1 MKNLPSF
8 HKARP
13 LRCARRPRAAGRK
26 SGYVD
31 ASTAVRAAGR
41 RGAGAPPAEAR
52 LLIES
57 GLSPSRGPSAPRSG
71 RCRGYRKMRCRASGP
86 SGCMDTDPARTPYSV
101 SREAGARMY
110 RALTRRRARRDP
122 RAYQEEERAHDDERS
137 GCVLRGW
144 LERSRRRPI
153 DDFHGR
159 RLRLRERRGPGR
171 LRRPARRARA
181 RARGVRPCVC
191 HVSRRS
197 LRRRA
202 PLRVGRPRPLGV
214 GVHRHG
220 RRWPQDRGQRLR
232 RVHVPP
238 RQDRA
243 QELVLQEPNSIMTIR
258 RRRARAFGLGMASG
272 VLFVLTS
279 GAMATEIT
287 PAVRSEIAPSGKLR
301 VGLNHGN
308 FLLVTP
314 GSSATEPRGV
324 APDVARELGRRVG
337 VPVEFIKFDTA
348 GKLGDGAKS
357 GAWDVAFLGAEP
369 QRAAEIAFTAAYL
382 EIPSTYLVPAGSP
395 IRSLAEVDREGVR
408 IAVADQSA
416 YGLYLAR
423 TIKHAKLVMTQGLDS
438 SFDVFVSQ
446 KLEALAG
453 LKPRLLTD
461 VQKLPGARI
470 LDGQF
475 TAVQQAIGTPKNR
488 EASAR
493 FLRAF
498 VEEVKASG
506 LVAAAISRNGA
517 QGVTVAPPAPAR

>member
-1 MKNLPSF
+1 
-8 HKARP
+8 
-13 LRCARRPRAAGRK
+13 
-26 SGYVD
+26 
-31 ASTAVRAAGR
+31 
-41 RGAGAPPAEAR
+41 
-52 LLIES
+52 
-57 GLSPSRGPSAPRSG
+57 
-71 RCRGYRKMRCRASGP
+71 
-86 SGCMDTDPARTPYSV
+86 
-101 SREAGARMY
+101 
-110 RALTRRRARRDP
+110 
-122 RAYQEEERAHDDERS
+122 
-137 GCVLRGW
+137 
-144 LERSRRRPI
+144 
-153 DDFHGR
+153 
-159 RLRLRERRGPGR
+159 
-171 LRRPARRARA
+171 
-181 RARGVRPCVC
+181 
-191 HVSRRS
+191 
-197 LRRRA
+197 
-202 PLRVGRPRPLGV
+202 
-214 GVHRHG
+214 
-220 RRWPQDRGQRLR
+220 
-232 RVHVPP
+232 
-238 RQDRA
+238 
-243 QELVLQEPNSIMTIR
+243 MTIR
-258 RRRARAFGLGMASG
+258 RRRARGFALGMASAA
-272 VLFVLTS
+272 LFVLTS

-287 PAVRSEIAPSGKLR
+287 PAIRSEIAPSGKLR

-314 GSSATEPRGV
+314 GSSATDPRGV
-324 APDVARELGRRVG
+324 ASDVARELGRRVG

-348 GKLGDGAKS
+348 GKLGDGVKT

-395 IRSLAEVDREGVR
+395 IRSVAEVDREGVR

-438 SFDVFVSQ
+438 SFEVFVSQ

-475 TAVQQAIGTPKNR
+475 TAVQQAIGTAKNR

-506 LVAAAISRNGA
+506 LVAEAISRNGA
-517 QGVTVAPPAPAR
+517 QGVSVAPPAPAR

>member
-1 MKNLPSF
+1 MTIW
-8 HKARP
+8 
-13 LRCARRPRAAGRK
+13 RRP
-26 SGYVD
+26 
-31 ASTAVRAAGR
+31 T
-41 RGAGAPPAEAR
+41 
-52 LLIES
+52 
-57 GLSPSRGPSAPRSG
+57 
-71 RCRGYRKMRCRASGP
+71 
-86 SGCMDTDPARTPYSV
+86 RT
-101 SREAGARMY
+101 
-110 RALTRRRARRDP
+110 
-122 RAYQEEERAHDDERS
+122 
-137 GCVLRGW
+137 
-144 LERSRRRPI
+144 
-153 DDFHGR
+153 
-159 RLRLRERRGPGR
+159 
-171 LRRPARRARA
+171 
-181 RARGVRPCVC
+181 
-191 HVSRRS
+191 S
-197 LRRRA
+197 L
-202 PLRVGRPRPLGV
+202 V
-214 GVHRHG
+214 
-220 RRWPQDRGQRLR
+220 
-232 RVHVPP
+232 
-238 RQDRA
+238 
-243 QELVLQEPNSIMTIR
+243 
-258 RRRARAFGLGMASG
+258 GMASC

-287 PAVRSEIAPSGKLR
+287 PAIRSEIAPSGKLR

-314 GSSATEPRGV
+314 GSSATDPRGV
-324 APDVARELGRRVG
+324 ASDVARELGRRVG

-348 GKLGDGAKS
+348 GKLGDGVKT

-395 IRSLAEVDREGVR
+395 IRSVAEVDREGVR

-438 SFDVFVSQ
+438 SFEVFVSQ

-475 TAVQQAIGTPKNR
+475 TAVQQAIGTAKNR

-506 LVAAAISRNGA
+506 LVAEAISRNGA
-517 QGVTVAPPAPAR
+517 QGVSVAPPAPAQ